1 MERREEKEQ
10 KQLIWKSEP
19 ESMVSVTIGR
29 TMATVLAAR
38 PKKLHHSIS
47 RLSPDS
53 SIKSSLDSLDYSLWF
68 LHKYVRDAAQRDG
81 NLDEILVPI
90 IQHSLKYKDSK
101 HDNQPMILLNWLFQD
116 EFLFQAVA
124 MNLANIITRK
134 DDRYI
139 AFGWCTLVRGLMEYE
154 KVMDQYLFNGIKEKY
169 SALLKTVCTCIP
181 HLSCIARKGSTLQDK
196 FELPSRLSVAA
207 ADCLLT
213 LTEGLTKKPML
224 SSRTKSLK
232 SSESNPPVSLLAS
245 SIDERK
251 ISAVHKSSEVLNMGM
266 EDLFWDYLQDLI
278 YLVERLLAT
287 YLKQLGSRKKLKVF
301 FRISHV
307 LGVKNDFPNT
317 EQEKLLNWKS
327 RLLIP
332 IIWSRKSRPLH
343 AEGLEQV
350 LKWLQEIQVHY
361 GGLQEEAS
369 PAQILKTRA
378 LLLSSCW
385 KHYGMLLHLE
395 DKNFNKQYKEL
406 LDQYLSGIQYY
417 TNNHVEGH
425 AESKDGGIETRK
437 FFINC
442 LCLLLGRFDGK
453 QLECVLLD
461 YGKQISHVLLSQL
474 YSCGLCLNVD
484 IIVLLLHFGKLHCND
499 EDVIDGVVHIFKV
512 IIFKTNNSSGSTVTD
527 TNQMDSMVPL
537 LLHLLDERDA
547 AARAVVKLIAEYCS
561 ISTDGHCLE
570 EVLKRLDS
578 GNAIKRRNA
587 FDVISELVQISKDSS
602 HKAHH
607 STWQVI
613 ANHLLGCLEDE
624 ETAIQEQTHNLLP
637 LIDPSFVLPALVHLV
652 CLSEE
657 KARPAA
663 SEALFRVLKHHNQ
676 KPEVICMMLDSLR
689 NLSQDQADAEAGVC
703 IGKGSNF
710 DCNRVLRLIPEWSKT
725 VQDWNTL
732 IGPLIDKMFAEPS
745 NATIVRFLSYINEQ
759 LAEAADVV
767 LSRVVFQMKGQKGF
781 LSSVLTLK
789 GVKVLYKADG
799 TGAMSTIDEDF
810 FSRWETKTCPS
821 DDSMRMQQSL
831 FERLCPLLIVR
842 LLPLRVFND
851 LNSSVVYGQLRNAP
865 FMHEDGDVSV
875 TVDDSVVAFLVNRAF
890 SKFEFEDARKLAA
903 ELCGRI
909 HPQVRGKESLVHPF
923 ILQIWRTIKVILLW
937 PSSDGDQVS
946 KAQHGCIDCLA
957 LMTCAEL
964 QAPESFENCTSWRRN
979 IAGKKGNRGNAITEF
994 CALRNVISQL
1004 INDESDISGSKL
1016 PYENCEPVP
1025 VPFRLCMANVLI
1037 SACQKIS
1044 DYGKEPLAKTILPC
1058 LIDSVEVLLSLNS
1071 FMYQVETQPEIRA
1084 AFIQVM
1090 FSAVYHLKLAVLP
1103 YSCDLLKLSL
1113 KFLGKRSEQE
1123 RMAAAKLMASLMA
1136 SEDPILE
1143 SISHGLVEARSVLSD
1158 IALNDPSFDIQ
1169 QLCKKLA
1176 TCITST

>member
-1 MERREEKEQ
+1 
-10 KQLIWKSEP
+10 
-19 ESMVSVTIGR
+19 
-29 TMATVLAAR
+29 
-38 PKKLHHSIS
+38 
-47 RLSPDS
+47 
-53 SIKSSLDSLDYSLWF
+53 
-68 LHKYVRDAAQRDG
+68 
-81 NLDEILVPI
+81 
-90 IQHSLKYKDSK
+90 
-101 HDNQPMILLNWLFQD
+101 MILLNWLFQD

-154 KVMDQYLFNGIKEKY
+154 NVMDQYLFNGIKEKY
-169 SALLKTVCTCIP
+169 SALLKMLCTCIP

-251 ISAVHKSSEVLNMGM
+251 ISTVHKSSEVLNVGM

-278 YLVERLLAT
+278 YLVERLLA
-287 YLKQLGSRKKLKVF
+287 
-301 FRISHV
+301 
-307 LGVKNDFPNT
+307 
-317 EQEKLLNWKS
+317 
-327 RLLIP
+327 
-332 IIWSRKSRPLH
+332 WSRKSRPLH
-343 AEGLEQV
+343 TKGLEQV
-350 LKWLQEIQVHY
+350 LKWLKEIQVHY
-361 GGLQEEAS
+361 GGLQEE
-369 PAQILKTRA
+369 AQILKTRA

-395 DKNFNKQYKEL
+395 DKKFNKQYKEL

-417 TNNHVEGH
+417 SNNYVEGH

-461 YGKQISHVLLSQL
+461 YGKQISHVLLSQ
-474 YSCGLCLNVD
+474 
-484 IIVLLLHFGKLHCND
+484 LHCND

-547 AARAVVKLIAEYCS
+547 AARAVVMLIAEYCS

-587 FDVISELVQISKDSS
+587 FDVISELVHISKDSS

-613 ANHLLGCLEDE
+613 ANHLLGCLEYE
-624 ETAIQEQTHNLLP
+624 EAAIQEQTPNLLP

-657 KARPAA
+657 KAQAAA

-689 NLSQDQADAEAGVC
+689 NLSQDQADAEAGAC
-703 IGKGSNF
+703 MGKGSNF

-725 VQDWNTL
+725 VEDWNAL

-745 NATIVRFLSYINEQ
+745 NATIVRFLSCINEQ

-767 LSRVVFQMKGQKGF
+767 LSRVVFQMKGQKG
-781 LSSVLTLK
+781 
-789 GVKVLYKADG
+789 
-799 TGAMSTIDEDF
+799 IDEDF

-865 FMHEDGDVSV
+865 FMHEYGDVSV
-875 TVDDSVVAFLVNRAF
+875 TGDDSVVAFLVNRAF
-890 SKFEFEDARKLAA
+890 SRFEFEDVRKLAA

-909 HPQVRGKESLVHPF
+909 HPQVLLPLVCSQLEHATESRDILKIIACLFSVCTSLVVRGKESLVHPF

-957 LMTCAEL
+957 LMICAES
-964 QAPESFENCTSWRRN
+964 QAPESFENCTSWKRN

-1044 DYGKEPLAKTILPC
+1044 NYGKEPLAKTILPC
-1058 LIDSVEVLLSLNS
+1058 LIDSVE
-1071 FMYQVETQPEIRA
+1071 VETQPEIRA

-1103 YSCDLLKLSL
+1103 YSRDLLKLSL

-1123 RMAAAKLMASLMA
+1123 RMAAAKLMASLMT

>member
-169 SALLKTVCTCIP
+169 SALLKTLCTCIP
-181 HLSCIARKGSTLQDK
+181 HLSCIARKGSILQDK

-278 YLVERLLAT
+278 YLVERLLA
-287 YLKQLGSRKKLKVF
+287 
-301 FRISHV
+301 
-307 LGVKNDFPNT
+307 
-317 EQEKLLNWKS
+317 
-327 RLLIP
+327 
-332 IIWSRKSRPLH
+332 WSRKSRPLH
-343 AEGLEQV
+343 AKGLEQV

-395 DKNFNKQYKEL
+395 DKKFNKQYKEL

-461 YGKQISHVLLSQL
+461 YGKQISHVLLSQ
-474 YSCGLCLNVD
+474 
-484 IIVLLLHFGKLHCND
+484 LHCND

-624 ETAIQEQTHNLLP
+624 ETAIQEQTPNLLP

-676 KPEVICMMLDSLR
+676 KPEVICMMLDSLRRARMLECIHVVREFLITCR

-767 LSRVVFQMKGQKGF
+767 LSRVVFQMKGQKG
-781 LSSVLTLK
+781 
-789 GVKVLYKADG
+789 
-799 TGAMSTIDEDF
+799 IDEDF

-865 FMHEDGDVSV
+865 FMHEYGDVSV

-890 SKFEFEDARKLAA
+890 SKFEFEDVRKLAA

-909 HPQVRGKESLVHPF
+909 HPQVPRNDLICSASTCLLTIRTCHRIPGYIEDYSLPIFSLYIPCGDHLLHLVDTSYRLVRGKESLVHPF

-964 QAPESFENCTSWRRN
+964 QAPESFEDCTSWRRN

-1058 LIDSVEVLLSLNS
+1058 LIDSVE
-1071 FMYQVETQPEIRA
+1071 VETQPEIRA